1 MKEPASNQEFKW
13 VDTHCHLQ
21 LSKHKIS
28 EIDFSNI
35 EYLIIPGVDT
45 KSSIKAREVC
55 DSLPV
60 KGYWSAGLHP
70 HEAKKR
76 HYEKESLE
84 VLFSEAHLIGET
96 VLYYYR
102 NLSS

>member
-1 MKEPASNQEFKW
+1 MI
-13 VDTHCHLQ
+13 VRL
-21 LSKHKIS
+21 
-28 EIDFSNI
+28 SNI

-70 HEAKKR
+70 HDAKKM
-76 HYEKESLE
+76 HDEKETLE
-84 VLFSEAHLIGET
+84 VLFSEAHLIG
-96 VLYYYR
+96 
-102 NLSS
+102 